1 MNTQSFLNQLLQNG
15 KSLLESGGAAVNRAT
30 GNDGIGTFGK
40 GAAVGGALGLLLG
53 SKRVRKIGGNLLAY
67 GGVAALGALVYRTY
81 TDWQQQTAGANT
93 VAPRTADRVI
103 GVEAEEHS
111 RAMLKALV
119 AAAKSD
125 GHIDDRERALIE
137 AETTRLSDDPELRT
151 WLDQELRRPLDP
163 AEVARAA
170 HTPEMGAEIYMASV
184 LVIDDGSFMERS
196 YLDELARQLG
206 LDPDLKARLEA
217 QAQQG

>member
-1 MNTQSFLNQLLQNG
+1 MNTQSFLNQLLHNG
-15 KSLLESGGAAVNRAT
+15 KTLLESGGAAMHRASS
-30 GNDGIGTFGK
+30 GDLGSFGK
-40 GAAVGGALGLLLG
+40 GAVAGGALGLLLG
-53 SKRVRKIGGNLLAY
+53 SKRIRKLGGNLLAY

-81 TDWQQQTAGANT
+81 VDWQRNQAGAEPP
-93 VAPRTADRVI
+93 APRTADRLS
-103 GVEAEEHS
+103 GPEAEEHS

-137 AETTRLSDDPELRT
+137 QEAGRLEEDGQLHA

-170 HTPEMGAEIYMASV
+170 HTPEMGAEMYLASL
-184 LVIDDGSFMERS
+184 LVTDTESFMERS

-206 LDPDLKARLEA
+206 LHPDLKARLETRA
-217 QAQQG
+217 RQDR